1 LLSIA
6 GRVQLVKAVVQS
18 MLTYSITL
26 YSWPVSLLKDLEKC
40 IKNFIWSGDLDKRK
54 LVTVSWKKVCRPVA
68 QGGLNLR
75 SLITLNKASNLKL
88 CWSMINS
95 HSAWAIL
102 LKDSVFKKGRVI
114 KHHIYSSIWSGIKD
128 ELEVI
133 CDNSVWLVGDGSNI
147 NFWLDSW
154 CGDPLVD
161 QLHIPAQFRN
171 LLSAKVS
178 DFIVNGQWSIPTQL
192 SSMFSSLSSIIST
205 VSIPME
211 STQDTFIWK
220 HTDNGDLE
228 LKQAYDFKLAQVQEL
243 HWARLI
249 WNADIPPSKSLLA
262 WRLMH
267 DKLPTYDNLMT
278 EGCSIPS
285 MCNFCLKHTET
296 SFHIF
301 FECQF
306 AIKLWSWL
314 AGCLNFTLQ
323 FTSMEDM
330 WKLCDLNWSPQS
342 KVTILAAI
350 INLLYTIWIF
360 RNKARF
366 HDIPVNWRSA
376 VSMIS
381 INTAMTGNNTRK
393 LSSNSIRDFT
403 ILKRFNITIH
413 QPKTNFLKEVFWH
426 PPLVDW
432 IKCNIDGASSGNP
445 GKAAC
450 GGIFRNHE
458 SEFVYGFAE
467 LLGNITAY
475 IAEMSGAIRAIEIA
489 FHNQW
494 TNLWLESDSSSVVAA
509 FHNPTKPV
517 AWCLRNR
524 WKNALYMTTQMN
536 FMVSHIY
543 REGNQVADLLANHGL
558 SILSIV
564 YWNNLPLFV
573 RDSFTFNKNG
583 STSFRLCNS

>member
-1 LLSIA
+1 MLSIA

-133 CDNSVWLVGDGSNI
+133 YDNSVWLVGDGSNI

-278 EGCSIPS
+278 
-285 MCNFCLKHTET
+285 
-296 SFHIF
+296 
-301 FECQF
+301 
-306 AIKLWSWL
+306 
-314 AGCLNFTLQ
+314 
-323 FTSMEDM
+323 
-330 WKLCDLNWSPQS
+330 
-342 KVTILAAI
+342 
-350 INLLYTIWIF
+350 
-360 RNKARF
+360 
-366 HDIPVNWRSA
+366 
-376 VSMIS
+376 
-381 INTAMTGNNTRK
+381 
-393 LSSNSIRDFT
+393 
-403 ILKRFNITIH
+403 
-413 QPKTNFLKEVFWH
+413 
-426 PPLVDW
+426 
-432 IKCNIDGASSGNP
+432 
-445 GKAAC
+445 
-450 GGIFRNHE
+450 
-458 SEFVYGFAE
+458 
-467 LLGNITAY
+467 
-475 IAEMSGAIRAIEIA
+475 
-489 FHNQW
+489 
-494 TNLWLESDSSSVVAA
+494 
-509 FHNPTKPV
+509 
-517 AWCLRNR
+517 
-524 WKNALYMTTQMN
+524 
-536 FMVSHIY
+536 
-543 REGNQVADLLANHGL
+543 
-558 SILSIV
+558 
-564 YWNNLPLFV
+564 
-573 RDSFTFNKNG
+573 
-583 STSFRLCNS
+583 